1 MAERRR
7 WFPLVAL
14 AVVMF
19 STSAVFVRWAAPLSP
34 YVITWA
40 RLAVA
45 TLTAGA
51 LALVSRQPVR
61 LTRQDIPRFL
71 LFGGI
76 TAAHFF
82 CYIAALSYTTIA
94 HALTLA
100 YTAPIF
106 VTLFSALFLKEPIAR
121 WKYAGIAVTVAGIA
135 ILAGFEPRMDQRMLI
150 GDALALGSGLAYG
163 FYSIAGRSQRDRYPL
178 FTYAIATYGAA
189 MLWMTPA
196 ALPTLTVG
204 WGWRQAIS
212 ILLSGVFPLGLGH
225 TLYNAALRRA
235 HATYVNL
242 VASQEVTGGILLG
255 WLILGEA
262 PTWNSAIGAGVA
274 LIGIAL
280 VLIDTPQK
288 RRNTHHQGTKTPSE
302 TD

>member
-1 MAERRR
+1 MPQGRR
-7 WFPLVAL
+7 WFLYVAL
-14 AVVMF
+14 ATLMF
-19 STSAVFVRWAAPLSP
+19 STSAVFVRWAEPLSP
-34 YVITWA
+34 YVITWG

-51 LALVSRQPVR
+51 LALLSRQPVR
-61 LTRQDIPRFL
+61 LGRRDIPRFL

-76 TAAHFF
+76 AAAHFL
-82 CYIAALSYTTIA
+82 CYIASLSYTTIA

-106 VTLFSALFLKEPIAR
+106 VTLFSAIFLKEPIAR
-121 WKYAGIAVTVAGIA
+121 WKYVGIGVTVAGIA

-150 GDALALGSGLAYG
+150 GDALALGAGLAYG

-189 MLWMTPA
+189 VLWMTPA
-196 ALPTLTVG
+196 ALPALTAG
-204 WGWRQAIS
+204 WGWRQAVS
-212 ILLSGVFPLGLGH
+212 VLLLGVFPLGLGH
-225 TLYNAALRRA
+225 TLYNAALRRK
-235 HATYVNL
+235 HATYVNI

-262 PTWNSAIGAGVA
+262 PTWNSAIGAAVA
-274 LIGIAL
+274 LVGIAL
-280 VLIDTPQK
+280 VLIQQPLIHAN
-288 RRNTHHQGTKTPSE
+288 RHE
-302 TD
+302 